1 MSRTL
6 CRNLLLLGLC
16 ISGSDAIAQCAPGV
30 PSAGNPGCIPPNQ
43 PNSPYYQNSA
53 EPPAPQQVPVH
64 WADSWGAIAF
74 DTAHGHY
81 GAVKDLNSRRDA
93 RNAAIEMCESQGGT
107 DCKIALDYHN
117 QCAAAA
123 QNPSGGPIGTAGGP
137 NRESARALAL
147 KSCGQNE
154 CEVIYTE
161 CSIAR
166 RID

>member
-1 MSRTL
+1 MKISLAIL
-6 CRNLLLLGLC
+6 CAALLIQAGT
-16 ISGSDAIAQCAPGV
+16 AVAQCASGV

-43 PNSPYYQNSA
+43 PNSPYYQDSA
-53 EPPAPQQVPVH
+53 EPPAPHQVPAR

-81 GAVKDLNSRRDA
+81 GAVKDLNSRREA
-93 RNAAIEMCESQGGT
+93 RDAAIDMCEGQGGQE
-107 DCKIALDYHN
+107 CKIALDYHN

-123 QNPSGGPIGTAGGP
+123 QNPSGGPIGTAGAP
-137 NRESARALAL
+137 SRESARALAL
-147 KSCGQNE
+147 KSCGQSE

-161 CSIAR
+161 CSTAR